1 MDRHR
6 RLRTVDR
13 CRRNRTAETPTDGPE
28 VGHSSFHQQYWL
40 DGRIVA
46 VGVVDI
52 LPTCVSSVYL
62 YYHPDFA
69 SLSLGSYSALK
80 EVTFTG
86 HLQKVSPK
94 LCYYYLSFYIHSCPK
109 MRYKGQYQPSDL
121 LCPETYVFVPIES
134 CIPSLEK
141 THYTRFNQE
150 PDAGNE
156 HSSLLLMQLLK
167 VLAFTIASVHYPDG
181 CLEPGP
187 ASAGW
192 ESQDQAS
199 SFGWDTGEMRLWCN
213 RPGGGD
219 GCLEPD
225 LASSCCEAQD
235 LGSGS
240 QGRGAVGLEGGSGG
254 QKGGEDR
261 E

>member
-1 MDRHR
+1 IS
-6 RLRTVDR
+6 TVSISLLFKSYFYLIYNLHPSLSR
-13 CRRNRTAETPTDGPE
+13 SSLSLNLSPSIHPPLSPTHQAETPTDGPE

-62 YYHPDFA
+62 YYHPDFT

-134 CIPSLEK
+134 CIPSLESVQRWSDQSDSTLQDCFDHVDWDMFRTASNNNIDEYADSVSEFIRKCIDDVVPIAKIK
-141 THYTRFNQE
+141 TFPNQK
-150 PDAGNE
+150 PWIDG
-156 HSSLLLMQLLK
+156 SILVKLK
-167 VLAFTIASVHYPDG
+167 A
-181 CLEPGP
+181 
-187 ASAGW
+187 
-192 ESQDQAS
+192 
-199 SFGWDTGEMRLWCN
+199 
-213 RPGGGD
+213 
-219 GCLEPD
+219 
-225 LASSCCEAQD
+225 
-235 LGSGS
+235 
-240 QGRGAVGLEGGSGG
+240 
-254 QKGGEDR
+254 
-261 E
+261 